1 MISDMLAQQEMEA
14 EVMATIQTFMRFWE
28 QRGVEA
34 IDGFFAYVAED
45 FGGFGTGQGEYYA
58 DRDTF
63 RAHTEQENEQTS
75 YAITFSAPW
84 MKVRVVHPALALA
97 EGEFKIDVH
106 KDVETYVLRPR
117 CSLVFE
123 RQEERWMLLHFH
135 FSLPNAMQNEGDSL
149 LELFKAR
156 NRELEREVARR
167 TAELEQSLA
176 DLQSAQA
183 RLIHQEKMASLGALT
198 AGIAHEIKNP
208 LNFVNNFAVLS
219 RDLARELVQELEAE
233 ADPEAV
239 RAIVSDL
246 AMNSEK
252 IEAHGRRAD
261 RIVRSMLEHARGSS
275 GERRTVDL
283 NALVAEHVD
292 LAWHGERART
302 GRSDVRI
309 TKDLDAEVG
318 QVEVVQ
324 QEIGRLTVYD

>member
-1 MISDMLAQQEMEA
+1 
-14 EVMATIQTFMRFWE
+14 
-28 QRGVEA
+28 
-34 IDGFFAYVAED
+34 
-45 FGGFGTGQGEYYA
+45 
-58 DRDTF
+58 
-63 RAHTEQENEQTS
+63 
-75 YAITFSAPW
+75 
-84 MKVRVVHPALALA
+84 
-97 EGEFKIDVH
+97 
-106 KDVETYVLRPR
+106 
-117 CSLVFE
+117 
-123 RQEERWMLLHFH
+123 MLLHFH
-135 FSLPNAMQNEGDSL
+135 FSVPNAMQNEGDSL

-292 LAWHGERART
+292 LAWHGERARA

-324 QEIGRLTVYD
+324 QEIGRVLINLMGNAFDAVCERAAQSEASYRPVITVKTRRVEGRVEVHIGDNGPGIPAAIREKIFEPFFTTKPTGLGTGLGLSMAYDIVTQGHGGALTVESEEGRGAAFVISLPQS